1 MEDTFYFEIEGRPM
15 PCPRPRATRQGRVYL
30 PTEYTKRKK
39 EIAIKIQEAMG
50 ERVRFKG
57 PLSVSIFFLHPRIK
71 SLQTKKA
78 PSERQFKSTRPD
90 LDNLAKTILDACTE
104 AELWFDDSQVA
115 QLVIVDM
122 YAAKGEEAHTEVTL
136 EALC

>member
-1 MEDTFYFEIEGRPM
+1 
-15 PCPRPRATRQGRVYL
+15 GRVYL
-30 PTEYTKRKK
+30 PSEYTKRKK
-39 EIAIKIQEAMG
+39 EIAIQIQEAMG
-50 ERVRFKG
+50 ESVFFKG
-57 PLSVSIFFLHPRIK
+57 PISVSIFFLHPRIK
-71 SLQTKKA
+71 ALQTKKA
-78 PSERQFKSTRPD
+78 PKERMFKSTRPD